1 MALPMLWCGPSSVS
15 ERRHDAHVRP
25 GGDARAIFVRLPAVR
40 TAARGA
46 VLMDINTMFGVLL
59 TAFLVIVVLC
69 VKPLGS
75 YIADVMQLPGDTQA
89 RHDRQVRP
97 NFVLR
102 TGARFEALLY
112 RLSGIDPRQ
121 EMSWTRYAIALLLFN
136 VLGAVVVYGLQRLQL
151 FFPLNPQRFA
161 AVSPDSSFNTAVSF
175 ITNTNWQGYSGESTM
190 GYLVQMAGLA
200 VQNFLSAA
208 TGIVVAI
215 ALIRGFARHTVKTIG
230 NFWGDVP
237 RATLHVLLPLS
248 AVLALV
254 LVSQGEM
261 QNFDGYKDATTVEK
275 ITYQNPKTDADG
287 NPIKDAA
294 GNPVTETATTQTQTL
309 PMGPIASQEAIKELG
324 TNGGGFYNANSAHP
338 YENPTPLTNL
348 LEMLAIFIIPFA
360 LTYTFGKMVGDTR
373 QGWVVLAAML
383 ILFVPLVMM
392 AFHSEQQGNP
402 LIAKQGIDQVA
413 SAAQPG
419 GNMEGKETR
428 FGIAASALFAAVTT
442 ATSCGAVNS
451 MHDSMT
457 PLGGFVPLFLIELG
471 EVAPGGVGTGMYS
484 ILIFAILG
492 VFIAGLMIGRTPE
505 YIGKKIEALEM
516 KLASIFILTTPFVVL
531 IGTAVAVVTVAG
543 KAGVANPGAHGF
555 SEILYAFSS
564 AANNNGSAFAGLSA
578 NTVFY
583 NVSTGLAMFI
593 ARFWPIVAALAIAG
607 SLAAKKRVPVTEGT
621 MPTHGPLFV
630 ALLVGSIL
638 LIGVLTYVP
647 ALALGPVVEHFMLA
661 AAAK

>member
-1 MALPMLWCGPSSVS
+1 M
-15 ERRHDAHVRP
+15 DAN
-25 GGDARAIFVRLPAVR
+25 I
-40 TAARGA
+40 
-46 VLMDINTMFGVLL
+46 MFGVLL
-59 TAFLVIVVLC
+59 VAFLGILVLC

-75 YIADVMQLPGDTQA
+75 YIADVMEG
-89 RHDRQVRP
+89 RP
-97 NFVLR
+97 NFALR
-102 TGARFEALLY
+102 IGGRVEGLLY
-112 RLSGIDPRQ
+112 RLCGVDSRE
-121 EMSWTRYAIALLLFN
+121 EMSWKQYAIALLLFN
-136 VLGAVVVYGLQRLQL
+136 VLGALIVYGLQRLQL
-151 FFPLNPQRFA
+151 FLPLNPQKLA

-175 ITNTNWQGYSGESTM
+175 VTNTNWQGYSGESTM

-230 NFWGDVP
+230 NFWVDITRSTLYVLVP
-237 RATLHVLLPLS
+237 LA

-254 LVSQGEM
+254 LVSQGVI

-275 ITYQNPKTDADG
+275 ITYQNPKTDAEG

-309 PMGPIASQEAIKELG
+309 PMGPIASQESIKELG
-324 TNGGGFYNANSAHP
+324 TNGGGFLNANSSHP
-338 YENPTPLTNL
+338 YENPTPLTNF
-348 LEMLAIFIIPFA
+348 LEMLAIFLIPLA

-383 ILFVPLVMM
+383 ILFVPLVIM
-392 AFHSEQQGNP
+392 AFHSEQHGNP
-402 LIAKQGIDQVA
+402 LIAKQGIEQIA
-413 SAAQPG
+413 SAVQPG

-484 ILIFAILG
+484 ILMFAILG

-516 KLASIFILTTPFVVL
+516 KLASVFILTTPFVVL
-531 IGTAVAVVTVAG
+531 IGTAVAVSTVAG

-564 AANNNGSAFAGLSA
+564 AANNNGSAFAGISA

-583 NVSTGLAMFI
+583 NVATGLAMFI

-630 ALLVGSIL
+630 TLLIGSIL

>member
-1 MALPMLWCGPSSVS
+1 M
-15 ERRHDAHVRP
+15 DA
-25 GGDARAIFVRLPAVR
+25 
-40 TAARGA
+40 
-46 VLMDINTMFGVLL
+46 NTMFGVLL
-59 TAFLVIVVLC
+59 VAFLGILVLC

-75 YIADVMQLPGDTQA
+75 YIADVMGG
-89 RHDRQVRP
+89 RR
-97 NFVLR
+97 NFALR
-102 TGARFEALLY
+102 IGGRVEGLLY
-112 RLSGIDPRQ
+112 RLCGVDSRE
-121 EMSWTRYAIALLLFN
+121 EMSWKQYAIALLLFN
-136 VLGAVVVYGLQRLQL
+136 VLGALIVYGLQRLQL
-151 FFPLNPQRFA
+151 FLPLNPQKFA
-161 AVSPDSSFNTAVSF
+161 AVSADSSFNTAISF

-230 NFWGDVP
+230 NFWVDVT
-237 RATLHVLLPLS
+237 RATLYVLLPIS
-248 AVLALV
+248 VVLALV
-254 LVSQGEM
+254 LVSQGVL

-324 TNGGGFYNANSAHP
+324 TNGGGFFNANSAHP

-373 QGWVVLAAML
+373 QGWVVLTAML
-383 ILFVPLVMM
+383 ILFVGLVLV
-392 AFHSEQQGNP
+392 AFHSEQHGNP
-402 LIAKQGIDQVA
+402 LIAKQGIDQA
-413 SAAQPG
+413 MSTAQPG

-442 ATSCGAVNS
+442 ATSCGAVNT

-457 PLGGFVPLFLIELG
+457 PLGGFVPLFLMQLG

-484 ILIFAILG
+484 ILMFAILG

-505 YIGKKIEALEM
+505 YLGKKIEALEM
-516 KLASIFILTTPFVVL
+516 KLASVFILTTPFVVL
-531 IGTAVAVVTVAG
+531 IGTAVAVSTVAG

-555 SEILYAFSS
+555 SEILYAFTS

-583 NVSTGLAMFI
+583 NVATGLAMFI

-607 SLAAKKRVPVTEGT
+607 SLASKKRVPVTEGT

-630 ALLVGSIL
+630 TLLIGSIL

-661 AAAK
+661 AAK

>member
-1 MALPMLWCGPSSVS
+1 MSANVMFGLLLFAFLG
-15 ERRHDAHVRP
+15 
-25 GGDARAIFVRLPAVR
+25 I
-40 TAARGA
+40 A
-46 VLMDINTMFGVLL
+46 VLC
-59 TAFLVIVVLC
+59 AR
-69 VKPLGS
+69 PLGS
-75 YIADVMQLPGDTQA
+75 YIADVMEG
-89 RHDRQVRP
+89 RP
-97 NFVLR
+97 NFALR
-102 TGARFEALLY
+102 AGGRVEGLIY
-112 RLSGIDPRQ
+112 RLCGVDSRE
-121 EMSWTRYAIALLLFN
+121 EMSWKQYAIALLLFN
-136 VLGAVVVYGLQRLQL
+136 VLGAVSVYGLQRLQL
-151 FFPLNPQRFA
+151 FLPLNPQKFA
-161 AVSPDSSFNTAVSF
+161 AVSADSSFNTAISF

-208 TGIVVAI
+208 TGMVVAI

-230 NFWGDVP
+230 NFWVDVT
-237 RATLHVLLPLS
+237 RATLYVLLPIS
-248 AVLALV
+248 VVLALV
-254 LVSQGEM
+254 LASQGVI
-261 QNFDGYKDATTVEK
+261 QNFSGYKDATTVEK

-294 GNPVTETATTQTQTL
+294 GNAVTETATTQTQTL

-324 TNGGGFYNANSAHP
+324 TNGGGFTNANSAHP

-348 LEMLAIFIIPFA
+348 FEMLAIFIIPFA

-373 QGWVVLAAML
+373 QGWVVLTAML
-383 ILFVPLVMM
+383 ILFVGLVLV

-402 LIAKQGIDQVA
+402 LIAKQGIDQA
-413 SAAQPG
+413 MSTAQPG

-428 FGIAASALFAAVTT
+428 FGIAASSLFAAV
-442 ATSCGAVNS
+442 ATGTSTGAVNT

-457 PLGGFVPLFLIELG
+457 PLGGFVPMFLMQLG
-471 EVAPGGVGTGMYS
+471 EVAPGGVGTGIYS
-484 ILIFAILG
+484 ILMFAILG

-505 YIGKKIEALEM
+505 YLGKKIEALEM
-516 KLASIFILTTPFVVL
+516 KLASVFILTTPFAVL
-531 IGTAVAVVTVAG
+531 IGTAVAVMTVAG
-543 KAGVANPGAHGF
+543 NAGVANPGAHGF
-555 SEILYAFSS
+555 SEILYAFTS

-583 NVSTGLAMFI
+583 NVATGLAMFI
-593 ARFWPIVAALAIAG
+593 GRFWPIMAALAIAG
-607 SLAAKKRVPVTEGT
+607 SLAGKKRVPVTEGT

-630 ALLVGSIL
+630 TLLIGSIL